1 MSVFFSNAL
10 FDSPLRQLHGE
21 AVDASVLADDGERIY
36 SYHVS
41 VWEGKLNLSL
51 RLLVLLRLVVR
62 RINHGTV
69 QNQEVGIGG
78 RQSVA
83 LAVLVC
89 SQSVALVIDGIR
101 HREFQQS
108 VRVSLVGEELLQ
120 LLLQRLEILILIIFR
135 IITPYI

>member
-51 RLLVLLRLVVR
+51 RLLVLLWLVVR

-101 HREFQQS
+101 HRELEQAI
-108 VRVSLVGEELLQ
+108 RVSLEGEKFLELLF
-120 LLLQRLEILILIIFR
+120 EGMEVLILLIFGVV
-135 IITPYI
+135 TTYI

>member
-41 VWEGKLNLSL
+41 VWKGKLNLSL
-51 RLLVLLRLVVR
+51 RLLVLLRLVVS

-69 QNQEVGIGG
+69 QNQEVSIGG

-89 SQSVALVIDGIR
+89 SQSFAGRSFL
-101 HREFQQS
+101 
-108 VRVSLVGEELLQ
+108 
-120 LLLQRLEILILIIFR
+120 
-135 IITPYI
+135 